1 MATEAA
7 TIEAARTR
15 IQRLVEQIAALS
27 KAEIS
32 SEEFFGKF
40 LERVAGA
47 TDAKGGA
54 VWLVGS
60 RAQDNKSEFQLCAQ
74 MDFASSLFG
83 ADETQRTTILKIL
96 TDVVRSK
103 NAVILNPTHSE
114 ATDAAPPAGGSV
126 NKTPYAF
133 LHVPL
138 HLNGQAI
145 GILQVWLQPYVQA
158 GNFAEFVTFLNS
170 LTPYVEQHLQSRRL
184 SNLVLETQR
193 LQHLLRFTTDL
204 AGSLDALEVGRLTAN
219 YGRDLAGCER
229 TSVLLRE
236 GGTWKVLA
244 ISGQETVEPKSAMVK
259 AMAAFVE
266 AHAAQETRIL
276 DKKELLERAEASK
289 AGDSGDSGA
298 VTVQSPVKNPAQAPA
313 LTSARTDEI
322 DILYFQLSH
331 VVSAVICPMLDDEKE
346 IAGAIFCESTFE
358 GYFDTSGGK
367 SEVLPARRVS
377 EWVATFSGR
386 ALAAARDYQTLP
398 FVGISRR
405 IRGTRLLLTG
415 KKRNRIILKTAVFCA
430 AVLGFLLWPAHR
442 HVDGDCAIQALN
454 RAIIVPEITAR
465 VETVLV
471 HEGDHVTRGQE
482 LARLDTRR
490 LKLDLDGTEQEK
502 LRYAADADRVRAG
515 GDEAG
520 AQVSMLEMKV
530 LDQQAKKLQADIDSA
545 TLRSPIDGVVMTKDL
560 ELRAG
565 EVLQQGAPFAEIDD
579 ITAWQLHAEI
589 NERDIATV
597 EQAFQEKGP
606 LDLTYILYSQ
616 SAHVLHARI
625 DNRQQISASAYARE
639 KDNVFLVTIDKP
651 FIPPGIMKD
660 LRPGLTGRAKL
671 DLGRESI
678 LITLA
683 RKFYRW
689 CQFRMIS

>member
-27 KAEIS
+27 KAEVS
-32 SEEFFGKF
+32 SEEFFSKF
-40 LERVAGA
+40 LERVTAA
-47 TDAKGGA
+47 TDARGGA

-74 MDFASSLFG
+74 VEFPSSLFG
-83 ADETQRTTILKIL
+83 SDETQRTAILKIL
-96 TDVVRSK
+96 TDVVRGQ
-103 NAVILNPTHSE
+103 NAIILNPTH
-114 ATDAAPPAGGSV
+114 TDAADVAPSDGGLV

-145 GILQVWLQPYVQA
+145 GVLQVWLQPYVPA
-158 GNFAEFVTFLNS
+158 RNFAEFVTFLTT

-204 AGSLDALEVGRLTAN
+204 AGSLDSLEVSRLTAN

-236 GGTWKVLA
+236 GGLWKVLA

-266 AHAAQETRIL
+266 AHVSQDTRIL
-276 DKKELLERAEASK
+276 DKRELLERAEAVK
-289 AGDSGDSGA
+289 ASSSGS
-298 VTVQSPVKNPAQAPA
+298 APA
-313 LTSARTDEI
+313 LTHARTDEI

-331 VVSAVICPMLDDEKE
+331 VVSAVICPMLNSDKE
-346 IAGAIFCESTFE
+346 VTGAIFCESTFE
-358 GYFDTSGGK
+358 GYFDSAGGK
-367 SEVLPARRVS
+367 SEVLPARRVT
-377 EWVATFSGR
+377 EWVATYSGR

-398 FVGISRR
+398 FLPVSQRV
-405 IRGTRLLLTG
+405 RGTRLLLTG
-415 KKRNRIILKTAVFCA
+415 DKRNRVLFKASLFGAI
-430 AVLGFLLWPAHR
+430 VLGILLWPGMR
-442 HVDGDCAIQALN
+442 HVDGDCAMQALN
-454 RAIIVPEITAR
+454 RAVVVPEISAR

-482 LARLDTRR
+482 IALLDTRR

-520 AQVSMLEMKV
+520 AQVSMLEVKV
-530 LDQQAKKLQADIDSA
+530 LDQQARKLQADIDSA

-565 EVLQQGAPFAEIDD
+565 EVVQQGAPFAEIDD
-579 ITAWQLHAEI
+579 LTTWQLHAEI
-589 NERDIATV
+589 NERDIASV
-597 EQAFQEKGP
+597 EEALQKKSP

-616 SAHVLHARI
+616 STHILHAAIASRL
-625 DNRQQISASAYARE
+625 QISASAYPRD
-639 KDNVFLVTIDKP
+639 KDNVFLVTIDNP
-651 FIPPGIMKD
+651 SIPADIIKD
-660 LRPGLTGRAKL
+660 IRPGLTGRAKVE
-671 DLGRESI
+671 LGREPL

-689 CQFRMIS
+689 CQFRMIG

>member
-40 LERVAGA
+40 LERVTAA

-74 MDFASSLFG
+74 IDFPSSLFG
-83 ADETQRTTILKIL
+83 SDETQRTAILKIL

-103 NAVILNPTHSE
+103 SAVILAPTH
-114 ATDAAPPAGGSV
+114 TDAADIAPPQGGSV

-138 HLNGQAI
+138 HLNTQAI
-145 GILQVWLQPYVQA
+145 GILQVWLQPYVQSS
-158 GNFAEFVTFLNS
+158 NFPEFVTFLS
-170 LTPYVEQHLQSRRL
+170 TLTPYVEQHLHSRRL

-204 AGSLDALEVGRLTAN
+204 AGSLDALEVARLTAN

-229 TSVLLRE
+229 TSVLVKE
-236 GGTWKVLA
+236 GEAWKVLA
-244 ISGQETVEPKSAMVK
+244 ISGQETVEPKSSMVK

-276 DKKELLERAEASK
+276 DKKELLERAEAKKTDEPGSM
-289 AGDSGDSGA
+289 ALVASG
-298 VTVQSPVKNPAQAPA
+298 
-313 LTSARTDEI
+313 RTDEI

-331 VVSAVICPMLDDEKE
+331 VVSAVICPITDPDKE
-346 IAGAIFCESTFE
+346 ITGAIFCESTFE
-358 GYFDTSGGK
+358 GYFDSGGGK
-367 SEVLPARRVS
+367 SEVLPARRVT
-377 EWVATFSGR
+377 EWVATYSGR
-386 ALAAARDYQTLP
+386 TLAAARDYQTLP
-398 FVGISRR
+398 FLHASHRV
-405 IRGTRLLLTG
+405 RGVRLLLTG
-415 KKRNRIILKTAVFCA
+415 KKRNR
-430 AVLGFLLWPAHR
+430 FLLKMGLFALIAVVVLVLPIH
-442 HVDGDCAIQALN
+442 HQHIDGDCAVQALN
-454 RAIIVPEITAR
+454 RAVVVPEISAR
-465 VETVLV
+465 IETILV
-471 HEGDHVTRGQE
+471 HEGDHVTKGQE

-490 LKLDLDGTEQEK
+490 LKLDLDSTEEEK
-502 LRYAADADRVRAG
+502 LRYAADADRVRAT
-515 GDEAG
+515 GDEAA
-520 AQVSMLEMKV
+520 AQVSLLEVKV

-565 EVLQQGAPFAEIDD
+565 EILQEGAAFAEIDD
-579 ITAWQLHAEI
+579 LTAWQLLAEI
-589 NERDIATV
+589 DERDIAAV
-597 EQAFQEKGP
+597 EQAFQEKGA

-616 SAHVLHARI
+616 SAHVLHARL
-625 DNRQQISASAYARE
+625 DSHQQISASAYPRD
-639 KDNVFLVTIDKP
+639 KDNVFLVTFDNP
-651 FIPPGIMKD
+651 PIPPDIMKD
-660 LRPGLTGRAKL
+660 IRPGLTGRAQI
-671 DLGRESI
+671 DLGREPLLVAI
-678 LITLA
+678 V

-689 CQFRMIS
+689 CQFRMIG